1 MPVKLPEPEGTD
13 MSKIIKLQNGAPQI
27 VADEWTVLRAP
38 EGGELTQADVDAAA
52 HAIVPL
58 AYWQA
63 NREAL
68 ASRAG
73 AGTLTVWLAPDD
85 EPSALAD
92 DLASLPLVAVDFPVF
107 RDGRGYST
115 AFLLRQRLGF
125 TRELRA
131 IGDVLRD
138 QLDYMK
144 RCGFDAFAVRADK
157 SIDDALNG
165 FGEISVR
172 YQGAVDESRP
182 LFRRER
188 ATQASAA

>member
-1 MPVKLPEPEGTD
+1 

-27 VADEWTVLRAP
+27 VADEWTVLRPP
-38 EGGELTQADVDAAA
+38 EGGELTQADVDAAS

-58 AYWQA
+58 AFWQA
-63 NREAL
+63 NRDAL
-68 ASRAG
+68 LTRAR
-73 AGTLTVWLAPDD
+73 AGTLAVWLAPDD
-85 EPSALAD
+85 EPFALEAD
-92 DLASLPLVAVDFPVF
+92 LPSLSLVAVDFPVF

-138 QLDYMK
+138 QLDFMR
-144 RCGFDAFAVRADK
+144 RCGFDAYAVRADK
-157 SIDDALNG
+157 SIEDALNG

-172 YQGAVDESRP
+172 YQGAVDEPRP

-188 ATQASAA
+188 ATEVSAA